1 MTRHP
6 RKGPTLP
13 TRVPQDHFLT
23 QLVLPLWILAFALFL
38 AFCYFTSSLCITVLL
53 ASFLAIVVDPVIMY
67 LERWRIPR
75 MVSSA
80 VVIVAGTLLIGTLIY
95 ASYTKVSGTIDELPQ
110 YARRVGQAI
119 APVAKKIE
127 KVQDSAGRL
136 NAEVPTKKVP
146 EVKVKGDYPEW
157 TTYVIRGVGPISGVI
172 IIVGVVPFLMFFLLI
187 QKNRLK
193 QKLSIVWGDA
203 IDVSS
208 FATSVTR
215 MVRGFALGNLII
227 GALMAA
233 VTIAVLYALKLQ
245 GAVLIGATS
254 GLFNLIPFVGAILAA
269 IVPMGASLFQDRP
282 MSDLAVILLT
292 VISLHTLSANLL
304 VPRMIGRRVS
314 ISPVAAT
321 IGILFWGWLWGLI
334 GVLLA
339 VPLTAFVKIVADS
352 HPSLSK
358 IANLLA
364 ERPQVVPPWSR
375 ASRPPTTELAYRGQT
390 SVNG

>member
-1 MTRHP
+1 M
-6 RKGPTLP
+6 P
-13 TRVPQDHFLT
+13 TRAEFPQDHFVT

-38 AFCYFTSSLCITVLL
+38 AFCYFASSLCITVLL

-95 ASYTKVSGTIDELPQ
+95 ASYTRVSGTIDELPQ

-193 QKLSIVWGDA
+193 QKLSIVWGEA

-227 GALMAA
+227 GALMAI

-245 GAVLIGATS
+245 GAVLIGAIS

-358 IANLLA
+358 MASLLA
-364 ERPQVVPPWSR
+364 ERPRVVPPWSR
-375 ASRPPTTELAYRGQT
+375 ASQTRRPNSPT
-390 SVNG
+390 VNKQA

>member
-38 AFCYFTSSLCITVLL
+38 AFCYFASSLCITVLL

>member
-1 MTRHP
+1 M
-6 RKGPTLP
+6 P

>member
-1 MTRHP
+1 M
-6 RKGPTLP
+6 P
-13 TRVPQDHFLT
+13 TRADSPQNPFVT

-38 AFCYFTSSLCITVLL
+38 AFCYFASSLCITVLL

-80 VVIVAGTLLIGTLIY
+80 VVIVVGTLLMGTLIY
-95 ASYTKVSGTIDELPQ
+95 ASYTKVAGTIDELPQ

-136 NAEVPTKKVP
+136 NVEVPTKKVP
-146 EVKVKGDYPEW
+146 EVKVKSDYPEW

-193 QKLSIVWGDA
+193 QKLSIVWGEA

-245 GAVLIGATS
+245 GAVLIGAIS

-375 ASRPPTTELAYRGQT
+375 TSAAPTELAYRTQT
-390 SVNG
+390 SVNR

>member
-1 MTRHP
+1 
-6 RKGPTLP
+6 
-13 TRVPQDHFLT
+13 
-23 QLVLPLWILAFALFL
+23 
-38 AFCYFTSSLCITVLL
+38 LL

-215 MVRGFALGNLII
+215 MVRGFALGNLLI